1 MNAPRPVV
9 FAPLLQPKPWGGSR
23 LATLLGKTLPPEPI
37 GESWELVSLPH
48 AESRVAR
55 GPLVG
60 CTLTDLTARW
70 RTRLLGHAPLAD
82 GRFPLLIKFLDATA
96 NLSIQVHPRPAPD
109 DPRGWQPGVK
119 HEAWY
124 VIHAEPDARVY
135 IGLRPGVTPDQ
146 VAAAVGTAELVGL
159 LRAWPA
165 RSGDCFYIPSGTL
178 HALGAGLVVAEPQT
192 PSDVTFRAYDWDR
205 VDAHG
210 RRRELHPADTLAHVR
225 YDVTPEMIV
234 PARTTARGST
244 GLGELLAACPRFRMV
259 SLRQPAGATP
269 TDLGGEPA
277 IWMVLSGAGRVVAA
291 GGDCAFQRGDVVL
304 LPAEGVRAAEFH
316 ADTHWLEV
324 TIQGESCAV

>member
-1 MNAPRPVV
+1 MNAPLPVV
-9 FAPLLQPKPWGGSR
+9 FAPLLQPKPWGGTR

-60 CTLTDLTARW
+60 RTLAELVAHW
-70 RTRLLGHAPLAD
+70 QARLLGRAALAD
-82 GRFPLLIKFLDATA
+82 GRFPLLIKFLDAA
-96 NLSIQVHPRPAPD
+96 ENLSIQVHPRPAVG
-109 DPRGWQPGVK
+109 DPLGWQPGVK

-135 IGLRPGVTPDQ
+135 IGLRSGVTPKE
-146 VAAAVGTAELVGL
+146 VAAAVGSRRLVEL

-165 RSGDCFYIPSGTL
+165 RAGDCFYVPSGTL

-205 VDAHG
+205 VDACG
-210 RRRELHPADTLAHVR
+210 RGRALHVADALANVR

-234 PARTTARGST
+234 PARAAARGST
-244 GLGELLAACPRFRMV
+244 GPGEQVAACPRFRV
-259 SLRQPAGATP
+259 VALHHAAGRATV
-269 TDLGGEPA
+269 DLGGEPA
-277 IWMVLSGAGRVVAA
+277 IWIVLSGAGRLRSA

-304 LPAEGVRAAEFH
+304 LPAEGVTGAEFD
-316 ADTHWLEV
+316 AEARWLEV
-324 TIQGESCAV
+324 TIPCGE

>member
-1 MNAPRPVV
+1 VNAPVPVV
-9 FAPLLQPKPWGGSR
+9 FAPLLQPKPWGGTR

-55 GPLVG
+55 GPLAGRSLAELV
-60 CTLTDLTARW
+60 AQW
-70 RTRLLGHAPLAD
+70 QTRLLGRAALAA
-82 GRFPLLIKFLDATA
+82 GRFPLLIKFLDAA
-96 NLSIQVHPRPAPD
+96 ENLSIQVHPRPAAS
-109 DPRGWQPGVK
+109 DPLGWQPGVK

-135 IGLRPGVTPDQ
+135 IGLRAGVTPDE
-146 VAAAVGTAELVGL
+146 VAAAVGTARLVEL

-165 RSGDCFYIPSGTL
+165 RAGDCFYVPSGTL

-205 VDAHG
+205 IDACG
-210 RRRELHPADTLAHVR
+210 RRRDLHMAETLANVR

-234 PARTTARGST
+234 PARATARGST
-244 GLGELLAACPRFRMV
+244 GPGELLAACPRFRV
-259 SLRQPAGATP
+259 VALRDEAGTATV
-269 TDLGGEPA
+269 DLGGEPA
-277 IWMVLSGAGRVVAA
+277 IWMVLNGAGSLRSA

-304 LPAEGVRAAEFH
+304 LPAEGVTAAEFY
-316 ADTHWLEV
+316 ADAHWLEV
-324 TIQGESCAV
+324 TIPCGR